1 MLTVKEKLE
10 HFQIMSTFPQTDTLF
25 ADPLSVERAAADL
38 LDDKSAV
45 ALADFFKAMAD
56 PTRVRM
62 LSALARTEL
71 CVNDLTMMLNMEQSA
86 VSHQLRALRKWRL
99 VRYRKVGR
107 QVYYTLDLDHTP
119 DYFLR
124 SLDRARQRTTR
135 RSPQE
140 VPG

>member
-1 MLTVKEKLE
+1 MNTSVK
-10 HFQIMSTFPQTDTLF
+10 TNTLF
-25 ADPLSVERAAADL
+25 ADPISVEQAAADL

-86 VSHQLRALRKWRL
+86 VSHQLRALREWGL

-107 QVYYTLDLDHTP
+107 QVYYTLDMDRTP
-119 DYFLR
+119 DFFID
-124 SLDRARQRTTR
+124 SLDRARQR
-135 RSPQE
+135 
-140 VPG
+140 

>member
-1 MLTVKEKLE
+1 MRAFT
-10 HFQIMSTFPQTDTLF
+10 QIDTLDTQV
-25 ADPLSVERAAADL
+25 ADPVSVERASADL
-38 LDDKSAV
+38 LDDKSAI

-71 CVNDLTMMLNMEQSA
+71 CVNDLTLILNMEQSA

-99 VRYRKVGR
+99 VRHRKVGR

-124 SLDRARQRTTR
+124 SLDGARR
-135 RSPQE
+135 RSSGVRGAPQT